1 MELKNKYQY
10 TYFVYPYLIDES
22 KYGKYILKLLK
33 DKKCELKMFEKEK
46 DLDMYSYF
54 LPQIR
59 EYLFPTFELRE
70 EKLKVFEKYNT
81 EKKAKI
87 VSKQN
92 CACFNYP
99 LEKDIQG
106 KVDNEDGIFFNI
118 EKIELVCFNTGICFF
133 TMKTIL
139 DSESTFS
146 DLLNFNYRFRDINT
160 EFLSLKNFENIKIQ
174 TDVFKDVSDISELI
188 SKITGINKSNSELN
202 KELSNSQFYTYTYTC
217 IEREYWN
224 EKNSFRNMEND
235 FYKYVNVL
243 PSNFA
248 SDFNKENLEHNLYI
262 LDNLKYTRTGIT
274 KLSSNMICSSID
286 TYNFTK
292 LPYEYENQYFYT
304 YILGL
309 YQRIFL
315 KKLNADFRDY
325 KKISKLRGKFI
336 NFTKI
341 FWEQEITVVD
351 NGGIYYR
358 ALKKVLEVEQLY
370 DEVKRKYE
378 VIYKDLNIEKT
389 NIYYSII
396 MILLVFSL
404 IFNTINILCL
414 MYVMNN

>member
-10 TYFVYPYLIDES
+10 TYFVYPYLIDET
-22 KYGKYILKLLK
+22 KYEKYILKLFK
-33 DKKCELKMFEKEK
+33 DKKCELKIFQKEK

-54 LPQIR
+54 LPKIR

-70 EKLKVFEKYNT
+70 EKLKEFKNYKP

-87 VSKQN
+87 ISKHN
-92 CACFNYP
+92 CACFTY
-99 LEKDIQG
+99 LFEKDIQG

-118 EKIELVCFNTGICFF
+118 EKIELICFNTGICFF
-133 TMKTIL
+133 AMKTLL
-139 DSESTFS
+139 DQDSTFS

-174 TDVFKDVSDISELI
+174 TDSFKDVSDISELI
-188 SKITGINKSNSELN
+188 SKITGVNKSSSALS

-217 IEREYWN
+217 LEREFWN
-224 EKNSFRNMEND
+224 ERNSFQNMENE
-235 FYKYVNVL
+235 FYKYANVL
-243 PSNFA
+243 PSNYA

-315 KKLNADFRDY
+315 KKLNADFREY
-325 KKISKLRGKFI
+325 NKISKLREKFI
-336 NFTKI
+336 NFTTI

-351 NGGIYYR
+351 NGGIYYK
-358 ALKKVLEVEQLY
+358 ALKRVLEVEDLY
-370 DEVKRKYE
+370 EEVKKKYE
-378 VIYKDLNIEKT
+378 VIYKELNIEK
-389 NIYYSII
+389 NNVYFSLI

-404 IFNTINILCL
+404 IFNTINILFL
-414 MYVMNN
+414 MYVMRK

>member
-10 TYFVYPYLIDES
+10 TYFVYPYLIDETR
-22 KYGKYILKLLK
+22 YGKYILKLLK
-33 DKKCELKMFEKEK
+33 DKNCELKIFEKEK
-46 DLDMYSYF
+46 DFDMYSYF

-59 EYLFPTFELRE
+59 EYLFSTFEFRDD
-70 EKLKVFEKYNT
+70 KLKSFNKYNA

-87 VSKQN
+87 VSNQN

-106 KVDNEDGIFFNI
+106 KVDNDNGIFFNI
-118 EKIELVCFNTGICFF
+118 EKIELICFNTGICFF
-133 TMKTIL
+133 TMKTSL
-139 DSESTFS
+139 GSESTFS

-174 TDVFKDVSDISELI
+174 TDIFKDVSDISELI
-188 SKITGINKSNSELN
+188 SKITGINKANSGLN
-202 KELSNSQFYTYTYTC
+202 KELSNSQFYTYSYTC

-224 EKNSFRNMEND
+224 EKNSFQNMEND
-235 FYKYVNVL
+235 FCKYANVL
-243 PSNFA
+243 PSNYA
-248 SDFNKENLEHNLYI
+248 SDFNKENIEQNLYI

-274 KLSSNMICSSID
+274 KLSSNMICSSVD

-315 KKLNADFRDY
+315 KKLNADFREY
-325 KKISKLRGKFI
+325 NKIPKLREKFI

-358 ALKKVLEVEQLY
+358 ALKKVLEVEKLY

-404 IFNTINILCL
+404 IFNTINIFIL
-414 MYVMNN
+414 MYVMQN

>member
-10 TYFVYPYLIDES
+10 TYFVYPYLIDET
-22 KYGKYILKLLK
+22 KYEKYILKLFK
-33 DKKCELKMFEKEK
+33 DKKCELKIFQKEK

-54 LPQIR
+54 LPKIR

-70 EKLKVFEKYNT
+70 EKLKEFKNYKP

-87 VSKQN
+87 ISKHN
-92 CACFNYP
+92 CACFTY
-99 LEKDIQG
+99 LFEKDIQG

-118 EKIELVCFNTGICFF
+118 EKIELICFNTGICFF
-133 TMKTIL
+133 AMKTL
-139 DSESTFS
+139 LEQDSTFS

-174 TDVFKDVSDISELI
+174 TDSFKDVSDISELI
-188 SKITGINKSNSELN
+188 SKITGVNKSSSALS

-217 IEREYWN
+217 VEREFWN
-224 EKNSFRNMEND
+224 ERNSFQNMENE
-235 FYKYVNVL
+235 FYKYANVL
-243 PSNFA
+243 PSNYA

-315 KKLNADFRDY
+315 KKLNADFREY
-325 KKISKLRGKFI
+325 NKISKLREKFI
-336 NFTKI
+336 TFTTI
-341 FWEQEITVVD
+341 FWEQEITVID

-358 ALKKVLEVEQLY
+358 ALKRVLEVEDLY
-370 DEVKRKYE
+370 EEVKKKYE
-378 VIYKDLNIEKT
+378 VIYKELNIEK
-389 NIYYSII
+389 NNVYFSLI

-404 IFNTINILCL
+404 IFNTINILFL
-414 MYVMNN
+414 MYVMRK